1 MKKRILFLAIVF
13 TSLLL
18 SSFVFAQVP
27 ETTQWIG
34 IRATDAAGKPAAN
47 LTPEALTLTINKQQ
61 AKITEVVPESH
72 RQYVVLIDLAFSSM
86 DGINASR
93 QAAWNF
99 LSSLDRDSVAAIA
112 VYDLQN
118 GVRLQCSFTSDKNQW
133 IYALNRLEQKMDN
146 HDAAGFYFPADA
158 HQSSNESFLEFSTV
172 QPALNKVAGLP
183 EKMKADKAA
192 DQFASKLT
200 EFAKALSIVRGEKEV
215 LLFSPGVPSRK
226 AVNEMQTEEDR
237 DLGGMTVPDTSG
249 EVTELQQSA
258 PVRKQSAQAAD
269 ALADAFLTS
278 NAAVYTFDL
287 SKIGKPAA
295 SGQDFLKAV
304 AKRTGGTFFDDIQGL
319 QQLKTM
325 PAANWLVSWRET
337 VPPELVREVKVGS
350 GSGIK
355 IQAPSR
361 LMAPTSVL
369 KSNDIEKKL
378 YFSQWLYNDI
388 ASGSLKHAEF
398 VDFFPLE
405 KQLEKT
411 IFFLQVPGD
420 QLLQT
425 KSKMRS
431 FYIYGYVMKPDGQL
445 VDYIFTPIRV
455 DTEKTSAALKKAGL
469 RYFDTFLTPPGDYR
483 FCGVFIDIENSEANA
498 FGFPFQ
504 VPDFQDL
511 SVTRPII
518 ASTEP
523 DWIALRHEYSD
534 EKKRSVDASYP
545 YEGKQ
550 GIFFPELT
558 PALHNGNTYFL
569 YYCVYNLSLD
579 TTRQPPQPLP
589 QFQFSLKPDVAG
601 ERTPIGQIALAE
613 RNPISDKDWELLFEF
628 KMPQVATGSYS
639 LVTEV
644 IDGVA
649 KKKTSRQV
657 PVTVR

>member
-1 MKKRILFLAIVF
+1 
-13 TSLLL
+13 
-18 SSFVFAQVP
+18 
-27 ETTQWIG
+27 
-34 IRATDAAGKPAAN
+34 
-47 LTPEALTLTINKQQ
+47 
-61 AKITEVVPESH
+61 
-72 RQYVVLIDLAFSSM
+72 
-86 DGINASR
+86 
-93 QAAWNF
+93 
-99 LSSLDRDSVAAIA
+99 
-112 VYDLQN
+112 
-118 GVRLQCSFTSDKNQW
+118 
-133 IYALNRLEQKMDN
+133 
-146 HDAAGFYFPADA
+146 
-158 HQSSNESFLEFSTV
+158 
-172 QPALNKVAGLP
+172 
-183 EKMKADKAA
+183 
-192 DQFASKLT
+192 
-200 EFAKALSIVRGEKEV
+200 
-215 LLFSPGVPSRK
+215 
-226 AVNEMQTEEDR
+226 
-237 DLGGMTVPDTSG
+237 
-249 EVTELQQSA
+249 
-258 PVRKQSAQAAD
+258 
-269 ALADAFLTS
+269 
-278 NAAVYTFDL
+278 
-287 SKIGKPAA
+287 
-295 SGQDFLKAV
+295 
-304 AKRTGGTFFDDIQGL
+304 
-319 QQLKTM
+319 
-325 PAANWLVSWRET
+325 
-337 VPPELVREVKVGS
+337 
-350 GSGIK
+350 
-355 IQAPSR
+355 
-361 LMAPTSVL
+361 
-369 KSNDIEKKL
+369 
-378 YFSQWLYNDI
+378 
-388 ASGSLKHAEF
+388 
-398 VDFFPLE
+398 
-405 KQLEKT
+405 
-411 IFFLQVPGD
+411 
-420 QLLQT
+420 
-425 KSKMRS
+425 
-431 FYIYGYVMKPDGQL
+431 MKPDGQL